1 MVYFI
6 KHYSHIYLH
15 AIFFLFGYTFNDSNF
30 QTVRNIKGHDT
41 ELDMK
46 IEYTLKK
53 EKNNKTFLPLSV
65 SE

>member
-30 QTVRNIKGHDT
+30 QTVRDIKGHDT

-46 IEYTLKK
+46 IEYLEKRKK
-53 EKNNKTFLPLSV
+53 QQNIPTSLSK
-65 SE
+65 